1 MLAPCKAL
9 GTWHGWARGERE
21 GYGEPCDV
29 TSLSLSLMAC
39 VSGRSSRS
47 RTQLDF
53 GLVVKEEP
61 AARRFDEVRRG
72 LHRSTG
78 CSFGVEV
85 SPHRFAVTPFA
96 TRRPWKITLRSRA
109 VPSVRLS
116 RDCRCRRSRRPAG
129 FDAIL
134 RGDQKTAVPPHV
146 VLLRRLFGRL
156 LGSLLGRS
164 FFSLPFGPGRGL
176 RAASFFWRHRSK
188 RHQSAAAAQAARK
201 RFSANTE
208 QVPERG
214 SQIRAAEDTRRTK
227 RSPGSRRPGPPP
239 TG

>member
-1 MLAPCKAL
+1 MDLMVHTNILIDSMLA
-9 GTWHGWARGERE
+9 
-21 GYGEPCDV
+21 V
-29 TSLSLSLMAC
+29 
-39 VSGRSSRS
+39 
-47 RTQLDF
+47 
-53 GLVVKEEP
+53 GLRVRAKVVG
-61 AARRFDEVRRG
+61 RFDEVRRG
-72 LHRSTG
+72 LQ
-78 CSFGVEV
+78 ENQ
-85 SPHRFAVTPFA
+85 
-96 TRRPWKITLRSRA
+96 RRH
-109 VPSVRLS
+109 
-116 RDCRCRRSRRPAG
+116 RRSRRPAG